1 MLTDQELLILI
12 NQILHEHNNDPE
24 HVIIINIIKTNLQ
37 ITPID
42 LVFFF
47 FFTIVLPS
55 TYGESSPLRLH
66 VVLAEKCHFFFTI

>member
-12 NQILHEHNNDPE
+12 NQILHEQNNDPE

-42 LVFFF
+42 LVS
-47 FFTIVLPS
+47 I
-55 TYGESSPLRLH
+55 
-66 VVLAEKCHFFFTI
+66 

>member
-42 LVFFF
+42 LVS
-47 FFTIVLPS
+47 I
-55 TYGESSPLRLH
+55 
-66 VVLAEKCHFFFTI
+66 